1 VIPFARMPHLFSPLR
16 IGRLEL
22 RNRIVMSP
30 MPSGFANESGFINER
45 LVEYYRQRAA
55 GGVSLIITE
64 PLLVITPGSSAPLH
78 HLALYHDYFIPR
90 LREICTAAHQFG
102 ARLLVTLDALAA
114 GNQHLPPHQIAEAF
128 SAAAWRALTAGC
140 DGFMLSA
147 ADGGILHSLL
157 SPLRAATTPAIA
169 PANHDRLR
177 LPLLIIDA
185 IRDWPGKHSLIGF
198 RLIAEEF
205 APGGLT
211 LQDTRLIAR
220 RLTTAGI
227 RLLDITVDR
236 ETAVPLAR
244 FPGWAIPLAGSIKR
258 TVSDVPIIGS
268 GQLSDPLVA
277 DGSIRDGSVDLVMLG
292 AALRSRPD
300 WPRLA
305 YARLWSDMSHN
316 DANALVLV
324 DDD

>member
-1 VIPFARMPHLFSPLR
+1 MPHLFSPLR

-45 LVEYYRQRAA
+45 LIEYYRQCAA
-55 GGVSLIITE
+55 GGVALIITE
-64 PLLVITPGSSAPLH
+64 PLLVIAPDSSANLH
-78 HLALYHDYFIPR
+78 HLALYHDCFIPR
-90 LREICTAAHQFG
+90 LREICTVAHQLG
-102 ARLLVTLDALAA
+102 ARVLVTLDALAPNA
-114 GNQHLPPHQIAEAF
+114 EHLRPPQVAEAF

-147 ADGGILHSLL
+147 ADEGLLHSLL
-157 SPLRAATTPAIA
+157 SPLRAAAKPAIA
-169 PANHDRLR
+169 PAGHDRLR

-185 IRDWPGKHSLIGF
+185 IRDWPGKHALIGF
-198 RLIAEEF
+198 RLVAEEF

-211 LQDTRLIAR
+211 LQDTRLMAR

-236 ETAVPLAR
+236 QTAVPLAR

-258 TVSDVPIIGS
+258 IVSDVPVIGS

-305 YARLWSDMSHN
+305 YAQLWSDISQN
-316 DANALVLV
+316 DAGALVLV